1 MISKTCLEIEDVNT
15 EHEAQVR
22 DLLQTQMFE
31 KEALKTEFAQD
42 FEKLR
47 LTHSQ
52 QIESI
57 KEAHKFEIE
66 EVQKGVGRET
76 SSQNNREETFQNDLN
91 NESKIRQ
98 FEMDLKGLPMN
109 QCNYFII
116 KQHYHYGR

>member
-1 MISKTCLEIEDVNT
+1 
-15 EHEAQVR
+15 
-22 DLLQTQMFE
+22 MFE

-42 FEKLR
+42 FEKLQ
-47 LTHSQ
+47 LSHSQ

-66 EVQKGVGRET
+66 EVQKGVGNET
-76 SSQNNREETFQNDLN
+76 SNQNNREQTFKNDLN

-109 QCNYFII
+109 QCNYFNISRII
-116 KQHYHYGR
+116 NTKNCSVNG